1 MTRVLSA
8 TLMLLAGLCYPQV
21 GRTQFLPTDPTL
33 IRPTIFDQVG
43 TIVRSAAQATAAKAA
58 FNQEIRT
65 ARANFFGGC
74 AHGVRD
80 PAASDAFASLLLQ
93 KDIYYLSLYLF
104 EGMTPDAQR
113 RVNATD
119 TLTGGTLDGGLTAI
133 GPFGTWTEAVR
144 NAMHAPPSGQFWLPP
159 SPAEALTAIQSTAPQ
174 YALYQSARDRL
185 EFDKWHSTQPVPA
198 LATASPTGPAN
209 TPEERAAR
217 YADYVLKP
225 QIQRTVS
232 QLPEDQREEARAK
245 LTAWGTRM
253 RNAIVG
259 YETMEATP
267 QLIGDY
273 LHDAHYPDDIAESA
287 IASFANMHPA
297 TPAAANAA
305 ALSVLSQAR
314 QQWDLRLNPRSRPL
328 EPVLKVFDLA
338 LHSFAYARGAGRLTS
353 EEGSNLSPGVSR
365 DLLTYL
371 FLVERPHYK
380 CCTSYEV
387 IRSDIITGQ
396 LRPEPAAPA
405 QPAQNVDLCTGARV
419 AQSATPVPASPP
431 SPAASS
437 HLLIEHKIVPFTQDM
452 LGDNIQ
458 ATRAM
463 GTLLPNGADKWATVQ
478 QLSTRIVQSGKYKV
492 LECTYADSK
501 TAYHFWHDAVP
512 PYFSQLTLA
521 VTIGGV
527 EGDAA
532 RLGTKTVEDCPA
544 DEHGAGNLQNT
555 LLHTLDR
562 PNTNGMQPDEL
573 IIPLS
578 HEKVGAVAPLQTS
591 YSDRSNI
598 VKPENVNGFNSAVAL
613 AIAKHQQV
621 LECDFVVYDHTQSYF
636 FWYKTAPDNVAAL
649 IGLVSGYNGVLTH
662 MGTTGRDQC
671 PSNFADARKAS
682 SELTQQSARYIKY

>member
-1 MTRVLSA
+1 MTRVLSVI
-8 TLMLLAGLCYPQV
+8 LLLLAGLCYPQV
-21 GRTQFLPTDPTL
+21 GHTQFLPTDPTL

-65 ARANFFGGC
+65 ARANFFSGC

-93 KDIYYLSLYLF
+93 KDIYYLSLYLY

-119 TLTGGTLDGGLTAI
+119 TLTGGALDGGLTAL

-159 SPAEALTAIQSTAPQ
+159 NPAEALTAIQSTAPQ
-174 YALYQSARDRL
+174 YASYQSARDRL
-185 EFDKWHSTQPVPA
+185 EFDKWHSTQPAPA
-198 LATASPTGPAN
+198 ATASTGPAN

-217 YADYVLKP
+217 YDDYVLKP

-232 QLPEDQREEARAK
+232 QLPEDQREEARTK
-245 LTAWGTRM
+245 LTVWETRV
-253 RNAIVG
+253 RNAIIG
-259 YETMEATP
+259 YETMEVTP

-273 LHDAHYPDDIAESA
+273 LRNAHYPDDIAESA

-297 TPAAANAA
+297 TSAAANAA

-314 QQWDLRLNPRSRPL
+314 QQWDLRLNPRMRPL

-338 LHSFAYARGAGRLTS
+338 LHSFAYARGTGGLTS

-380 CCTSYEV
+380 CCTSYET
-387 IRSDIITGQ
+387 IRNEIITGQ

-405 QPAQNVDLCTGARV
+405 QPTQDVDLCTGTRIARP
-419 AQSATPVPASPP
+419 ATPVPASPP
-431 SPAASS
+431 PPATPS
-437 HLLIEHKIVPFTQDM
+437 HVLIEHKIVPFAEDM
-452 LGDNIQ
+452 LGDNIR

-463 GTLLPNGADKWATVQ
+463 GTLLPNGADKWATFQ
-478 QLSTRIVQSGKYKV
+478 QLSARIVQSGKYKV

-501 TAYHFWHDAVP
+501 AAYHFWHDTVP

-532 RLGTKTVEDCPA
+532 RLGTKTVEECPA
-544 DEHGAGNLQNT
+544 DEQGAGNLQNT

-562 PNTNGMQPDEL
+562 PNTNAMQPDEL

-578 HEKVGAVAPLQTS
+578 HEKIGTASPSQTS
-591 YSDRSNI
+591 YNDWSNI
-598 VKPENVNGFNSAVAL
+598 VKPQNVNGFDSAIGL

-636 FWYKTAPDNVAAL
+636 FWYKAAPDNVAAL
-649 IGLVSGYNGVLTH
+649 IGLVSGYK
-662 MGTTGRDQC
+662 
-671 PSNFADARKAS
+671 ARWQHPCGI
-682 SELTQQSARYIKY
+682 LR

>member
-1 MTRVLSA
+1 MTRVLSV
-8 TLMLLAGLCYPQV
+8 TLILLAGLCYPQV

-33 IRPTIFDQVG
+33 IRPTIFNQVG

-65 ARANFFGGC
+65 ARVNFFAGC
-74 AHGVRD
+74 ARGVRD

-119 TLTGGTLDGGLTAI
+119 TLTGGALDGGLTAI

-174 YALYQSARDRL
+174 YASYQSARDRL
-185 EFDKWHSTQPVPA
+185 EFDRWHSTRPA
-198 LATASPTGPAN
+198 PATASPTGPAN

-217 YADYVLKP
+217 YDDYVLKP

-232 QLPEDQREEARAK
+232 QLPEDKREEARAK
-245 LTAWGTRM
+245 LTTWETRM
-253 RNAIVG
+253 RHAIVG

-273 LHDAHYPDDIAESA
+273 LRKAHYPDDIVQSA
-287 IASFANMHPA
+287 MASFANMHPA

-314 QQWDLRLNPRSRPL
+314 QQWDRRLNPRMRPL
-328 EPVLKVFDLA
+328 EPVLQVLDLA
-338 LHSFAYARGAGRLTS
+338 LHDFAYARGAGRLTS

-371 FLVERPHYK
+371 FLVERPQYK
-380 CCTSYEV
+380 CCTPYDLV
-387 IRSDIITGQ
+387 RNDIITGQ

-405 QPAQNVDLCTGARV
+405 QPAQNVDLCTGAPV
-419 AQSATPVPASPP
+419 GQPATPILASPP
-431 SPAASS
+431 SLAASPRR
-437 HLLIEHKIVPFTQDM
+437 LIEHKIVPFAQDM

-458 ATRAM
+458 ATKAM
-463 GTLLPNGADKWATVQ
+463 GTLLPNGADKWATFQ
-478 QLSTRIVQSGKYKV
+478 QLSARIVQSGKYKV

-532 RLGTKTVEDCPA
+532 RLGTKTVEECPA
-544 DEHGAGNLQNT
+544 DEQGAGNLQNT

-562 PNTNGMQPDEL
+562 PNTNAMQPDEL

-578 HEKVGAVAPLQTS
+578 HGKIGAASPSQTS
-591 YSDRSNI
+591 YREWNNI
-598 VKPENVNGFNSAVAL
+598 VKPENVNGFDSTVAL

-636 FWYKTAPDNVAAL
+636 YW
-649 IGLVSGYNGVLTH
+649 
-662 MGTTGRDQC
+662 
-671 PSNFADARKAS
+671 
-682 SELTQQSARYIKY
+682 